1 MRHITCCE
9 AGVERAPVNGFLTDY
24 FYIMAFVAVGTVF
37 VAIALGMAKL
47 LGPSKPSREK
57 SSPYECGEVPI
68 GEPWVQFHIRYYV
81 FALLF
86 VIFDIETVFLY
97 PWALV
102 FKKLGLFA
110 LVEMVIFLAILA
122 AGLVYAW
129 RKGALRWA

>member
-1 MRHITCCE
+1 MS
-9 AGVERAPVNGFLTDY
+9 PFLTDY
-24 FYIMAFVAVGTVF
+24 FYILVFVLVGTAFVM
-37 VAIALGMAKL
+37 IALGTAKL
-47 LGPSKPSREK
+47 LGPSKPDSEK
-57 SSPYECGEVPI
+57 ASPYECGEVPI

-110 LVEMVIFLAILA
+110 LVEMIIFLGILA

-129 RKGALRWA
+129 RKGALKWA

>member
-1 MRHITCCE
+1 VLKAGSPEEYVLE
-9 AGVERAPVNGFLTDY
+9 AKFLNDY
-24 FYIMAFVAVGTVF
+24 LYILVFVIVGTAFVGLT
-37 VAIALGMAKL
+37 LGVSKL
-47 LGPSKPSREK
+47 LRPSKPNDAK
-57 SSPYECGEVPI
+57 AAPYECGEVPI

-110 LVEMVIFLAILA
+110 LVEMFIFLVILG
-122 AGLVYAW
+122 AGLLYAW
-129 RKGALRWA
+129 RKGALKWA

>member
-1 MRHITCCE
+1 M
-9 AGVERAPVNGFLTDY
+9 GQQFLTDY
-24 FYIMAFVAVGTVF
+24 LYIAAFTIFGLAFVTLT
-37 VAIALGMAKL
+37 LGISRL
-47 LGPSKPSREK
+47 LRPSKPSPEK
-57 SSPYECGEVPI
+57 LAPYECGEVPI

-110 LVEMVIFLAILA
+110 LVEMFVFLAILA
-122 AGLVYAW
+122 AGLIYAW

>member
-1 MRHITCCE
+1 MEQRFLIDYYYI
-9 AGVERAPVNGFLTDY
+9 AGFG
-24 FYIMAFVAVGTVF
+24 IVGAVF
-37 VAIALGMAKL
+37 VTVVLLLSRFVGPKKPNPAKL
-47 LGPSKPSREK
+47 
-57 SSPYECGEVPI
+57 SPYECGEVPI

-102 FKKLGLFA
+102 YKKLGLFA
-110 LVEMVIFLAILA
+110 LVEMFIFLAILA
-122 AGLVYAW
+122 AGLIYAW

>member
-1 MRHITCCE
+1 M
-9 AGVERAPVNGFLTDY
+9 GQQYLTDY
-24 FYIMAFVAVGTVF
+24 FYIAGFAAVGIAFVCLVLLTS
-37 VAIALGMAKL
+37 KL
-47 LGPSKPSREK
+47 LGPSKPSPEK
-57 SSPYECGEVPI
+57 LSPYECGEVPI

-110 LVEMVIFLAILA
+110 FVEMFVFLAILA
-122 AGLVYAW
+122 AGLIYAW

>member
-1 MRHITCCE
+1 MGQTYL
-9 AGVERAPVNGFLTDY
+9 ADY
-24 FYIMAFVAVGTVF
+24 FYIAGFALIGIAFVSVVLITS
-37 VAIALGMAKL
+37 KL
-47 LGPSKPSREK
+47 LRPNKPNPEK
-57 SSPYECGEVPI
+57 LSPYECGEVPI

-102 FKKLGLFA
+102 YKKLGLFA
-110 LVEMVIFLAILA
+110 FVEMFIFLAVLA
-122 AGLVYAW
+122 AGLAYAW